1 MQARELEKK
10 VEREREE
17 RKLTKEREK
26 IGMRSSSAS
35 LEPTEAIVGKKRQQS
50 VTSGTFEP
58 GPSRASDALI
68 RDVRNKRA
76 EFGAFAQAVPRDSK
90 DEEEIPEDE
99 KEGKDF
105 MYLEGNRYIDDED
118 GLTYKVFN
126 QLNMY
131 NFVQLV

>member
-1 MQARELEKK
+1 
-10 VEREREE
+10 
-17 RKLTKEREK
+17 
-26 IGMRSSSAS
+26 MR
-35 LEPTEAIVGKKRQQS
+35 EAIVGKKRQQS

-58 GPSRASDALI
+58 SPSRASDALI

-76 EFGAFAQAVPRDSK
+76 EFGAFTQAVPRDSK
-90 DEEEIPEDE
+90 DEEIPEDE
-99 KEGKDF
+99 KEEKDF

-118 GLTYKVFN
+118 TYKVFN